1 MDMKNIGKWSYLGG
15 LGIAIVAALA
25 GFSASWL
32 GPLVIVLA
40 VLAGLFF
47 MDTEEVTH
55 ASIRYLALAILT
67 AALDSFPAIGPFIT
81 TIAEAM
87 LGFFGPLTLTVLLVF
102 NYKQAMAWMNK

>member
-15 LGIAIVAALA
+15 LVLAIFAALA

-32 GPLVIVLA
+32 PTVLVVLA
-40 VLAGLFF
+40 IIAGLFF

-55 ASIRYLALAILT
+55 AGIRYLALLAVAT
-67 AALDSFPAIGPFIT
+67 ALDAVPAVGPYIT
-81 TIAEAM
+81 SIAGAM
-87 LGFFGPLTLTVLLVF
+87 LAFFGPLTLTVLLAF